1 MKKDLLWS
9 HPITNKSFAI
19 IDQEIGQ
26 HKFEPLEYKVA
37 RRVIHSTAD
46 FDLINSLVFSPGA
59 IINGINAIKK
69 QTTIVTD
76 VTMVRQGVFGLV
88 SKTFKNLVVTSVN
101 QASSP
106 NPGKTL
112 TETGLLKCCSQYPTG
127 IYVIGNAPTALLT
140 LCQQI
145 ILNKIQPS
153 LIIAAPV
160 GFVSVL
166 EAKQALKRVN
176 IPKIFIKGRKGG
188 SPIAASILNALV
200 VLAYENEIV

>member
-26 HKFEPLEYKVA
+26 HKFEPFEYKVA

-101 QASSP
+101 QASNP

>member
-88 SKTFKNLVVTSVN
+88 GKTFKNLVVTSVN

>member
-101 QASSP
+101 QASNP

>member
-1 MKKDLLWS
+1 MKKELLWN

-19 IDQEIGQ
+19 IDREIGQ
-26 HKFEPLEYKVA
+26 HNLHSLEYKII

-46 FDLINSLVFSPGA
+46 FDVVNSLVFSSNA
-59 IINGINAIKK
+59 ITNGVNAIKE
-69 QTTIVTD
+69 QTAIVTD
-76 VTMVRQGVFGLV
+76 VTMVRQGILGLV
-88 SKTFKNLVVTSVN
+88 NKTFKNIVVASID
-101 QASSP
+101 QASIP

-112 TETGLLKCCSQYPTG
+112 TETGLLECCSKYPTG

-145 ILNKIQPS
+145 ILDKIQPS
-153 LIIAAPV
+153 LIIGTPV

-176 IPKIFIKGRKGG
+176 VPKIFIEGRKGG
-188 SPIAASILNALV
+188 SPMAASILNALI
-200 VLAYENEIV
+200 VLAYENETI